1 MTNEPYQR
9 NREDVKESGVS
20 PQRRLDGDPLE
31 VLRRPGQW
39 VTPEQWDAE
48 ALEETITGLRR
59 FTYSGLTAVAEQ
71 ILHLV
76 PEGVDVTPDILAR
89 VLSAWAN
96 GAHGS
101 R

>member
-1 MTNEPYQR
+1 MPVAEGQVVTNEPYQ
-9 NREDVKESGVS
+9 KSGAS
-20 PQRRLDGDPLE
+20 PQRAVGDPLD
-31 VLRRPGQW
+31 VLRRPVQW

-71 ILHLV
+71 LLHLV
-76 PEGVDVTPDILAR
+76 PEGVEVTPDILAR

-96 GAHGS
+96 AS